1 WARFI
6 FCAFAAVFCILV
18 VRILVHR
25 DLGAP
30 GVASDP
36 VYMTFQPVY
45 SLALKDMKNVQGE
58 EPKCWSLIPLP
69 LDAKYNGFEH
79 DQGPD
84 DDVSG
89 TCASASHVVD
99 TVADPPSSVTITTPG
114 TPEAESEDSDSTTTR
129 STDPASVPLPDS
141 EDDDFGLAE
150 DATTVALAVDPATI
164 PLPPDDGLWDTDAE
178 LEFPSCS
185 DQSDSILSADL
196 DSSDSL
202 LSDVQTE
209 ESSGLG
215 SLSMSEDQSA
225 EFGGA
230 PRFLVEDGTG
240 GASVSASTSLDS
252 DILGEL
258 GDAAQ
263 EGPAGDARND
273 NGADGTL
280 DTSVSMNIG
289 NAGMGASTSLDTP
302 GPNTPPI
309 EAAGTSEFPTEDS
322 LDLNLIIESR
332 SQLLDVDLKDLADS
346 GSELVPDVDWD
357 EEKVVVA
364 IPNALQTTAPPVSSG
379 FDRSFP
385 RVSVFP
391 NLPTIAEET
400 FGSLANVSP
409 DTTAW
414 ELGMP
419 ATPIPAEDS
428 MDLKLD
434 TTGSRLMDADF
445 GESEDTSNDF
455 GESVDGSF
463 PRVSAFPNLPT
474 IAEES
479 FGSLA
484 DISPDTTAWELGM
497 PQTQATS
504 APAEDS
510 MDLKLEI
517 TGSPLLDADFGELED
532 MSDDFGES
540 TMAGSAGPVG
550 LLGTNIPTN
559 ARSTNDND
567 NTEDSV
573 DTILDATR
581 GEQAESY

>member
-1 WARFI
+1 MRL
-6 FCAFAAVFCILV
+6 AVT
-18 VRILVHR
+18 
-25 DLGAP
+25 D
-30 GVASDP
+30 VASNAVRAP
-36 VYMTFQPVY
+36 TQAVYKLTR
-45 SLALKDMKNVQGE
+45 NVQDE
-58 EPKCWSLIPLP
+58 EPGCWSLIPLP
-69 LDAKYNGFEH
+69 LDAKYGGFEQ

-89 TCASASHVVD
+89 TCALGSHVVD
-99 TVADPPSSVTITTPG
+99 TVADPPSSVTITAPG
-114 TPEAESEDSDSTTTR
+114 TPEAEPEDSDSTTTR

-141 EDDDFGLAE
+141 EDDDFGPAE

-164 PLPPDDGLWDTDAE
+164 PLPPDDGLWEIDAE
-178 LEFPSCS
+178 PEPEPISYS
-185 DQSDSILSADL
+185 VWSSDSILSADL

-202 LSDVQTE
+202 VSDVQTE

-225 EFGGA
+225 EFGGSL
-230 PRFLVEDGTG
+230 RFLVEDGTG

-280 DTSVSMNIG
+280 DTSVSMSIG
-289 NAGMGASTSLDTP
+289 NTGMGASTSLDTP
-302 GPNTPPI
+302 GPNTLPI

-332 SQLLDVDLKDLADS
+332 SQLLDVDLTDLADS
-346 GSELVPDVDWD
+346 GSEMVPDVDWD

-364 IPNALQTTAPPVSSG
+364 KPNAPQTTAPPVSSG

-385 RVSVFP
+385 HVSVFP
-391 NLPTIAEET
+391 NLPTIAEES

-419 ATPIPAEDS
+419 ATPTPAEDS

-445 GESEDTSNDF
+445 GELEDMSNDF
-455 GESVDGSF
+455 GESVDRSF
-463 PRVSAFPNLPT
+463 PRVSALPNLPT

-510 MDLKLEI
+510 LDLKLDI
-517 TGSPLLDADFGELED
+517 TGSRLLGADFGELED

-540 TMAGSAGPVG
+540 VVTGSKRPTG
-550 LLGTNIPTN
+550 LLGMNTPANS
-559 ARSTNDND
+559 RSTNDN
-567 NTEDSV
+567 TEDTSTDSLL
-573 DTILDATR
+573 DTT
-581 GEQAESY
+581 GEVQETH